1 MSEISLCPQNSLQN
15 QFTSSAKL
23 KPDFQFL
30 VSSTDLFYIRLI
42 LCHFSCPFCA
52 YPLLKPVLSSQVVL
66 AHQFHHITSPCY
78 TCVHPWWWSPTC
90 LAPTCWL
97 PSPLP
102 TFNNNSN
109 FTSLV
114 FYLEE
119 TYNTLFLRWDFDCHL
134 KAMERSEF
142 PMSKPSFQICLFL
155 QEQRSSGM
163 SSSHKASSFLWF
175 QGMFSVVR
183 TRRQQ
188 SITVAEQGLDSG
200 RSLSHLLTMWA

>member
-15 QFTSSAKL
+15 QFTSAAKL

-30 VSSTDLFYIRLI
+30 VSSTDLFYIRLL
-42 LCHFSCPFCA
+42 LCRFSCPFCT
-52 YPLLKPVLSSQVVL
+52 YPFLKPVLSSQVVL

-78 TCVHPWWWSPTC
+78 TSVHPPWWWSATC

-97 PSPLP
+97 PSLILI
-102 TFNNNSN
+102 FNNNSN
-109 FTSLV
+109 FTSLL

-119 TYNTLFLRWDFDCHL
+119 TYKTLFLRLDFDCHL

-142 PMSKPSFQICLFL
+142 PMSKSSFQICLFV
-155 QEQRSSGM
+155 QEKRSSGM
-163 SSSHKASSFLWF
+163 SSSHKASSFLRF
-175 QGMFSVVR
+175 QGMFSVVH

-188 SITVAEQGLDSG
+188 SVTVAEQG
-200 RSLSHLLTMWA
+200 RWSLSHLLTTWA